1 MQHGWACQGRKHS
14 LCSMQVTQ
22 GQKSNGEDGSMC
34 SFKALCPPNSVPL
47 DRHPRAMV
55 IGRGQVGRTICL
67 PAASVSVVLARAQ
80 LLVAESVFTDDNL
93 LQQFLFLR
101 LHVKRKNSLA
111 HARAAPS
118 SLQLVL
124 NPRNNYFRANNHP
137 SCFTALIFRSLQF
150 FGILSRHFLPS
161 LTFLAFTPR
170 EREMQSSSH
179 THIVRGTLSC
189 SLLCSLA
196 TCTLMTLCSEDF
208 FTLQRRTK
216 RRKCHN
222 QGQEQGK
229 CYGT

>member
-1 MQHGWACQGRKHS
+1 M
-14 LCSMQVTQ
+14 
-22 GQKSNGEDGSMC
+22 
-34 SFKALCPPNSVPL
+34 
-47 DRHPRAMV
+47 
-55 IGRGQVGRTICL
+55 GRTISL
-67 PAASVSVVLARAQ
+67 PAASVSVVLVRAQ

-101 LHVKRKNSLA
+101 LHVKRNNSLA
-111 HARAAPS
+111 HARTAPS

-124 NPRNNYFRANNHP
+124 NPRNNDFRANNHP
-137 SCFTALIFRSLQF
+137 SWFTALIFRSLQF

-161 LTFLAFTPR
+161 LTFLAFTPC

-189 SLLCSLA
+189 SLLCSRA
-196 TCTLMTLCSEDF
+196 MCTLMTLCSEDF
-208 FTLQRRTK
+208 FTLQRCTK

-222 QGQEQGK
+222 QAQEQGK